1 MFTLEETLWL
11 FLIYAFLGWCTEV
24 AFAAVTRGKFVNR
37 GMANGPICPIYGFGV
52 LAVLFCLQPFRGNF
66 FLLFLGSVVVTSLLE
81 LVTGWAL
88 EKFFH
93 DKWWDYSNEPF
104 NIKGYICLRFS
115 ILWGL
120 ACLLVVNIVQPSI
133 FFVVQKLENLPGR
146 IALGVCL
153 AAFVTDEII
162 TFVQL
167 LKLPRQLRAIEETQK
182 KLRVVSDGIG
192 SSIADHVLSAVEKEQ
207 AFRESPRGQELLLKQ
222 AQFKEKAKDL
232 AALLQSDR
240 DEDNALRQAE
250 LQMQSEKLRQQW
262 EEEKADFIRRTEEAE
277 SLRGKMSQLLSQN
290 VRTHRRLLSAFP
302 ALGEGSHKEALSRIR
317 EKWEARKK

>member
-1 MFTLEETLWL
+1 M
-11 FLIYAFLGWCTEV
+11 
-24 AFAAVTRGKFVNR
+24 
-37 GMANGPICPIYGFGV
+37 
-52 LAVLFCLQPFRGNF
+52 
-66 FLLFLGSVVVTSLLE
+66 
-81 LVTGWAL
+81 
-88 EKFFH
+88 
-93 DKWWDYSNEPF
+93 
-104 NIKGYICLRFS
+104 
-115 ILWGL
+115 
-120 ACLLVVNIVQPSI
+120 VNIVQPSI

-250 LQMQSEKLRQQW
+250 LQMQSEKFRQQW

-277 SLRGKMSQLLSQN
+277 SLRDKMSQLLSQN